1 MYFAQLDG
9 EITNKQSQELLD
21 KEYKKAI
28 ELENKNKEQKLEKQH
43 PFYTDKEKVVL
54 FLYTFLTFQC
64 EGYFLLSKTC

>member
-28 ELENKNKEQKLEKQH
+28 ELENKNSNSKDKQH
-43 PFYTDKEKVVL
+43 PFYTDKEKAVL
-54 FLYTFLTFQC
+54 FFA
-64 EGYFLLSKTC
+64 LL

>member
-28 ELENKNKEQKLEKQH
+28 ELENKNKEKIRKIAS
-43 PFYTDKEKVVL
+43 
-54 FLYTFLTFQC
+54 FLHR
-64 EGYFLLSKTC
+64 

>member
-21 KEYKKAI
+21 KEYEKAI

-54 FLYTFLTFQC
+54 FLYFLTFQC

>member
-28 ELENKNKEQKLEKQH
+28 ELENKNKEQKCIKIAS
-43 PFYTDKEKVVL
+43 
-54 FLYTFLTFQC
+54 FLHR
-64 EGYFLLSKTC
+64 

>member
-28 ELENKNKEQKLEKQH
+28 ELENKNKTKIRKIAS
-43 PFYTDKEKVVL
+43 
-54 FLYTFLTFQC
+54 FLHR
-64 EGYFLLSKTC
+64 